1 MPRLPWSL
9 LSVDPSRT
17 HLLVASMPSAQA
29 VGGSDLRVAQNALL
43 RLLRTKG
50 LAGDYATAILRQEG
64 PAQVAFAF
72 EKEED
77 ARLLADALQ
86 AEVTAARGGWASRRA
101 VELEAAR
108 LDALTASLPPPRTRP
123 R

>member
-1 MPRLPWSL
+1 MARVVEAAHPSKAIPRLPWSL

-29 VGGSDLRVAQNALL
+29 VGGPTSGSPKTRFCASSGPKN
-43 RLLRTKG
+43 

-72 EKEED
+72 EKEG
-77 ARLLADALQ
+77 
-86 AEVTAARGGWASRRA
+86 TRGS
-101 VELEAAR
+101 
-108 LDALTASLPPPRTRP
+108 SPPPSRP
-123 R
+123 K